1 LQNQQ
6 SSGLLFAAVFE
17 VRSRSEFAC
26 FFSICSFLMNKVI
39 MLIFVPIKFEEK
51 ILLAESTE
59 ACSDDFCYFSY
70 LI

>member
-1 LQNQQ
+1 
-6 SSGLLFAAVFE
+6 
-17 VRSRSEFAC
+17 
-26 FFSICSFLMNKVI
+26 MNKVI